1 MSHPYQDS
9 PYHSGS
15 GLPAAQGLYHPS
27 QEHDACGLG
36 FVANIN
42 GEASHEIITKG
53 IQVLVN
59 LTHRGACG
67 CDPDTGDGAGILI
80 QIPHKFF
87 AKETK
92 RLGFALPAPGAYA
105 VGMIF
110 FPVNK
115 QQRLIVEGIME
126 RTVRDEGL
134 ELLGW
139 RDTPIDPDAIGR
151 LARDSQPYIQQ
162 VFIGRPDTMDE
173 DAFERRLYVVRK
185 RCENEV
191 LASEIRD
198 KGFFAIPS
206 LSCRTIVYKG
216 SLAGSANRQL
226 LSRIVRSR
234 CGERDLP
241 GAPALFHQHVSH
253 LATGPSFS
261 LPLPQRGDQHHQGQP
276 QLDDRARSHA

>member
-1 MSHPYQDS
+1 MSNEA
-9 PYHSGS
+9 PYHSGN
-15 GLPAAQGLYHPS
+15 GLPAAQGLYDPRN
-27 QEHDACGLG
+27 EHDACGLG

-87 AKETK
+87 AKESK
-92 RLGFALPAPGAYA
+92 RLGFALPGAGAYG
-105 VGMIF
+105 VGMVF
-110 FPVNK
+110 FPVNR

-162 VFIGRPDTMDE
+162 IFIGRPDDMDE

-185 RCENEV
+185 RCEYLRRAPHFRSV
-191 LASEIRD
+191 SEPRIGGVRRHLR
-198 KGFFAIPS
+198 P
-206 LSCRTIVYKG
+206 CR
-216 SLAGSANRQL
+216 
-226 LSRIVRSR
+226 
-234 CGERDLP
+234 
-241 GAPALFHQHVSH
+241 
-253 LATGPSFS
+253 
-261 LPLPQRGDQHHQGQP
+261 RGD
-276 QLDDRARSHA
+276 R